1 MKILALKKHILKV
14 AFLLTAVI
22 TLASC
27 GKDKDGPD
35 ATGYPKEVTI
45 EYKVKAI
52 SGNLAASDVL
62 YSNETGGYVNLDK
75 ATLPFSVKFK
85 RTVKFSEA
93 ASLSV
98 TTLGAGGLETEI
110 LVNDKSVSKKTFSG
124 TSVISGS
131 DVYIFQ

>member
-1 MKILALKKHILKV
+1 MKILAFKKHILKV

-27 GKDKDGPD
+27 GKDKDGPE
-35 ATGYPKEVTI
+35 ANGYPKEVTI
-45 EYKVKAI
+45 EYRVKATA
-52 SGNLAASDVL
+52 GNLTAADLL
-62 YSNETGGYVNLDK
+62 YANETDGYVNLDN

-93 ASLSV
+93 ATISV
-98 TTLGAGGLETEI
+98 TSSVGGGLETEI

-124 TSVISGS
+124 TSVITGS
-131 DVYIFQ
+131 DVYLFQ